1 MEEEKQQLHVM
12 MVPWLSYSH
21 ITAFLE
27 LSKKFSVNGLR
38 VSFLSTPLNIRRI
51 RQLRPIPKVDLLELP
66 LPSIDGLPEGVEST
80 ADLKRGGTFDL
91 LMEAMDG
98 QKPFE
103 DLLGRISPD
112 FVIHDMTQYWAFLI
126 ADKLGYLVG
135 HGAPIAEKGI
145 TVSDLTVPPP
155 SFPSPNIR
163 LTPFGA
169 SKFLKGIQK
178 REGHINVGERFGLC
192 MKNSWVMVLDTCV
205 ALERE
210 YVHYLQTLIDR
221 PMLPV
226 GILLPDLPPR
236 PAVDRCL
243 AWLDLQHPHSVVFV
257 SFGSECILTRQ
268 ELAALALGLEE
279 SEVPFVCVLLG
290 QMAAELP
297 KGFVERTQ
305 LRGLLVTKWAPQL
318 HILSHSSVGA
328 FLTHCGW
335 NSVMGRIEVWGAAC
349 RTSSATRTELKC

>member
-112 FVIHDMTQYWAFLI
+112 F
-126 ADKLGYLVG
+126 
-135 HGAPIAEKGI
+135 
-145 TVSDLTVPPP
+145 
-155 SFPSPNIR
+155 
-163 LTPFGA
+163 
-169 SKFLKGIQK
+169 
-178 REGHINVGERFGLC
+178 
-192 MKNSWVMVLDTCV
+192 
-205 ALERE
+205 
-210 YVHYLQTLIDR
+210 
-221 PMLPV
+221 
-226 GILLPDLPPR
+226 
-236 PAVDRCL
+236 
-243 AWLDLQHPHSVVFV
+243 
-257 SFGSECILTRQ
+257 
-268 ELAALALGLEE
+268 
-279 SEVPFVCVLLG
+279 
-290 QMAAELP
+290 MAAELP

-335 NSVMGRIEVWGAAC
+335 NSVMGRIESLNAKLIAEELKLAVEVRRDEEDGSFSKEDVSRAVRTLMVEEEARHIRSHAQEIAEVWTKNDCQIHGSNINHFIALMKENAAC
-349 RTSSATRTELKC
+349 KQANYADGLSLSETHRPSLGMNGV